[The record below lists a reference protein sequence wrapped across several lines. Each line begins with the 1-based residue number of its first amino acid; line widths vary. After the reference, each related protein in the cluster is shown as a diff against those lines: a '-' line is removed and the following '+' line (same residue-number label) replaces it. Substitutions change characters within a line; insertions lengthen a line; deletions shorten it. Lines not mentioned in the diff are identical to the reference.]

1 METFNNII
9 NQYDWNA
16 TQKSILSKS
25 SRDVEE
31 ALSNPHKDMEDFKS
45 LLSPAAIPYL
55 EQMAKLSRQLTLK
68 RFGKTIQ
75 LYIPLYLSNVCENE
89 CLYCGYNRANAIK
102 RITLTDE
109 EILKEIEIIK
119 SFGFRHILLV
129 TGESR
134 YAGVEYLNHVLQ
146 LIRSHF
152 SLISIEVQPLEQKEY
167 ELLISSGLNS
177 VYLYQETYNRI
188 HYKNYHLFGKKTDFD
203 FRLDTYE
210 RLGRSGV
217 HKIGLGVLLGLEDWR
232 TDSFFTALHLKY
244 LQKRYWKTK
253 YSVSFPR
260 LRPHSGNF
268 EPNCTMTERELLQL
282 ICAYRIFD
290 EDVELSLSTRES
302 EKFRNHA
309 FTLGITAMSAGSKTE
324 PGGYAIHS
332 NALKQFEPDDN
343 RSPAEIK
350 ELILSQGYEAVWKDW
365 DVYMQMTDSN

>member
-1 METFNNII
+1 
-9 NQYDWNA
+9 
-16 TQKSILSKS
+16 
-25 SRDVEE
+25 
-31 ALSNPHKDMEDFKS
+31 MEDFKS

>member
-290 EDVELSLSTRES
+290 EYVELSLSTRES